1 MATTLETPMFEKP
14 TVKPSRWKRGISNLA
29 YRPEFSVLIGFLA
42 IYMFFLLTTQPV
54 FHSLAGTSTWV
65 DPAAELGIVAIPVGF
80 LMIAGEF
87 DLSVGSVLAFSSMF
101 LAAWVGYF
109 HYNIWLGLVLAF
121 ILSAL
126 VGLINGILVTRT
138 RLPSFIVTLGTQ
150 LVLTGV
156 TLGGSTLITG
166 SSSIDMTAT
175 APVRALFSSNWNQFN
190 VSILWLA
197 AIAILGHHILT
208 NTRMGNWITAIG
220 GDIETANRA
229 GVLTSRVRIGLF
241 VTTSLAAA
249 LVGVIQAVEYNGS
262 AASNGQVYVFNAI
275 IAVVIGG
282 ILLTG
287 GFGTIIGAVLGAM
300 TYQLVTQGIYF
311 TGWDTD
317 WSNALIGGLLLVAVV
332 SNNWFR
338 KAAVARGVKKGS

>member
-1 MATTLETPMFEKP
+1 MATTLEAPARD
-14 TVKPSRWKRGISNLA
+14 TVTARRSITNLI
-29 YRPEFSVLIGFLA
+29 YRPEFSVLIGFIA
-42 IYMFFLLTTQPV
+42 IYVFFLVTTQPV

-65 DPAAELGIVAIPVGF
+65 DPAAELGIVSIPVGF

-87 DLSVGSVLAFSSMF
+87 DLSVGSVVAFSSMF

-109 HYNIWLGLVLAF
+109 HYNIWLGLVIDVVLA
-121 ILSAL
+121 AL
-126 VGLINGILVTRT
+126 VGLTNGILVTRT
-138 RLPSFIVTLGTQ
+138 KLPSFIVTLGTQ
-150 LVLTGV
+150 LLLTGI
-156 TLGGSTLITG
+156 TLGGSTVITG

-197 AIAILGHHILT
+197 GIAVLGHHILT
-208 NTRMGNWITAIG
+208 NTRTGNWITAIG

-229 GVLTSRVRIGLF
+229 GVQTARVRIGLF
-241 VTTSLAAA
+241 ISTSTAAA
-249 LVGVIQAVEYNGS
+249 LVGIIQAVEYNGS
-262 AASNGQVYVFNAI
+262 AASNGQVFVFNAI
-275 IAVVIGG
+275 IAAVIGG
-282 ILLTG
+282 VLLTG
-287 GFGTIIGAVLGAM
+287 GFGTIIGVVLGAM

-317 WSNALIGGLLLVAVV
+317 WSNALIGGLLLLAVL

-338 KAAVARGVKKGS
+338 KATIARGVKKGS

>member
-1 MATTLETPMFEKP
+1 MATTLEAPALD
-14 TVKPSRWKRGISNLA
+14 TVTARRRITNLI
-29 YRPEFSVLIGFLA
+29 YRPEFSVLIGFIA
-42 IYMFFLLTTQPV
+42 IYVFFLVTTQPV

-65 DPAAELGIVAIPVGF
+65 DPAAELGIVSIPVGF

-87 DLSVGSVLAFSSMF
+87 DLSVGSVVAFSSMF

-109 HYNIWLGLVLAF
+109 HYNIWLGLVIDVVLA
-121 ILSAL
+121 AL
-126 VGLINGILVTRT
+126 VGLTNGILVTRT
-138 RLPSFIVTLGTQ
+138 KLPSFIVTLGTQ
-150 LVLTGV
+150 LLLTGI
-156 TLGGSTLITG
+156 TLGGSTVITG

-197 AIAILGHHILT
+197 GIAVLGHHILT
-208 NTRMGNWITAIG
+208 NTRTGNWITAIG

-229 GVLTSRVRIGLF
+229 GVQTARVRIGLF
-241 VTTSLAAA
+241 ISTSTAAA
-249 LVGVIQAVEYNGS
+249 LVGIIQAVEYNGS
-262 AASNGQVYVFNAI
+262 AASNGQVFVFNAI
-275 IAVVIGG
+275 IAAVIGG
-282 ILLTG
+282 VLLTG
-287 GFGTIIGAVLGAM
+287 GFGTIIGVVLGAM

-317 WSNALIGGLLLVAVV
+317 WSNALIGGLLLLAVL

-338 KAAVARGVKKGS
+338 KATIARGVKKGS